1 MLLGRAT
8 RGVRWRWSIAGGL
21 ILIGAL
27 SSVLDGVDRAIVDLR
42 SSFASI
48 PASGA
53 VIVVGIDAK
62 SIDAMQQ
69 WPWPRR
75 HHAAVIDR
83 LVSAGAERVAIDIDF
98 SSASNPTDDAALS
111 AALARAGPL
120 RVALPFFLQPQPEED
135 GTARIVTTAAHP
147 LFASH
152 AALANVNVIPD
163 SDGIVRRYQ
172 LSEDLGGV
180 RRPGLASWLQAGDSN
195 ALAREAIDDEIAVDF
210 SIDVGTI
217 PYVSFVDVLDG
228 IADPAWFEDRLV
240 LIGAVDLALGDFVAT
255 PRYRALPG
263 VMFHAL
269 AAETLLLDRSLRMHG
284 SWPLALLVAALV
296 AAHGYRLDRL
306 AWSKAALLTT
316 SLTVL
321 VAIAAAAG
329 QALFAVTFDLDVFLI
344 AWLIVSATIARRQV
358 GLLALR
364 RRALARK
371 AERQRRLV
379 EGIVANSFDGILT
392 FSSSGRLLSVNPAA
406 TELLAASAP
415 RLLGRTLA
423 TQLPEIADELLE
435 RCTEGRDYRGT
446 IVLERPPLARRTLEA
461 VMSTFL
467 DDKIGSMVGV
477 LVLHDVSEARAT
489 AAALDHLHH
498 HDPLTGLP
506 NKLLFERNLETMI
519 DAARQ
524 ASGSVRC
531 IVIAIESLAEITVET
546 LGDGIV
552 AAVGQRLRQTV
563 DAGVACAR
571 IGSVDFAFALPE
583 QPTTEAMITKI
594 KASLVDTYEVDGQ
607 QFSLDLKLGA
617 ASFPKDAA
625 EARNLVR
632 CATVAAR
639 CAQSGGNEV
648 AAYQLPT
655 DHNLK
660 RRFTML
666 SALRRAIQEHDFSVE
681 YQPKV
686 DAQTLV
692 LRGCE
697 ALVRWRSDE
706 FGGISPAEFV
716 PIAEDAGLI
725 DDLTH
730 AVVARVIQ
738 DQPQLTQGGLHVP
751 VAINISG
758 RSLSTTD
765 GGRSLF
771 RHILERCADP
781 AKLAFEITETAIMDD
796 PDRAVALLQQ
806 LKDGGFEV
814 MLDDFG
820 TGYSSFGR
828 LRELPLHGVKLDRSL
843 VHLAPGDQSGE
854 EVIASVIELTKRLGL
869 STVAE
874 GVETIAELDRL
885 RHLGCNLIQGYLTG
899 TPMEATALVE
909 WAQTGGARSL
919 VSQARQQHGQR
930 QNSLST
936 RSTRHPTAATA
947 SMSADRDVTER
958 MTILG

>member
-1 MLLGRAT
+1 
-8 RGVRWRWSIAGGL
+8 
-21 ILIGAL
+21 
-27 SSVLDGVDRAIVDLR
+27 
-42 SSFASI
+42 
-48 PASGA
+48 
-53 VIVVGIDAK
+53 
-62 SIDAMQQ
+62 
-69 WPWPRR
+69 
-75 HHAAVIDR
+75 
-83 LVSAGAERVAIDIDF
+83 
-98 SSASNPTDDAALS
+98 
-111 AALARAGPL
+111 
-120 RVALPFFLQPQPEED
+120 
-135 GTARIVTTAAHP
+135 
-147 LFASH
+147 
-152 AALANVNVIPD
+152 
-163 SDGIVRRYQ
+163 
-172 LSEDLGGV
+172 
-180 RRPGLASWLQAGDSN
+180 
-195 ALAREAIDDEIAVDF
+195 
-210 SIDVGTI
+210 
-217 PYVSFVDVLDG
+217 
-228 IADPAWFEDRLV
+228 
-240 LIGAVDLALGDFVAT
+240 
-255 PRYRALPG
+255 
-263 VMFHAL
+263 
-269 AAETLLLDRSLRMHG
+269 
-284 SWPLALLVAALV
+284 
-296 AAHGYRLDRL
+296 
-306 AWSKAALLTT
+306 
-316 SLTVL
+316 
-321 VAIAAAAG
+321 
-329 QALFAVTFDLDVFLI
+329 
-344 AWLIVSATIARRQV
+344 
-358 GLLALR
+358 
-364 RRALARK
+364 
-371 AERQRRLV
+371 
-379 EGIVANSFDGILT
+379 
-392 FSSSGRLLSVNPAA
+392 
-406 TELLAASAP
+406 
-415 RLLGRTLA
+415 
-423 TQLPEIADELLE
+423 
-435 RCTEGRDYRGT
+435 
-446 IVLERPPLARRTLEA
+446 
-461 VMSTFL
+461 MSTFL

-489 AAALDHLHH
+489 AAALDHLRH

-563 DAGVACAR
+563 DVGVACAR

-666 SALRRAIQEHDFSVE
+666 SALRRAIQEHDFSVRV
-681 YQPKV
+681 P
-686 DAQTLV
+686 AQGRRSHARPSR
-692 LRGCE
+692 LRSLGPL
-697 ALVRWRSDE
+697 AGATD
-706 FGGISPAEFV
+706 FGAVSPAEFV

-771 RHILERCADP
+771 RHIMERCADP

-899 TPMEATALVE
+899 QPMAATTLIE
-909 WAQTGGARSL
+909 WARAGGARSL

-936 RSTRHPTAATA
+936 RSTRHPTAAIPST
-947 SMSADRDVTER
+947 SADRDVTER
-958 MTILG
+958 MTIFG